1 MPVNKDA
8 LLRYLSIHKRLKKSS
23 ATLLELSGA
32 SNANLARFATAGHNI
47 SSETIKKDIKHL
59 RDEFDAPIIFDSKK
73 QKYKYSNNDYQFL
86 SVPDSLLERL
96 LNSIQ
101 LNYLFKNATELKNAI
116 QFETSTTNTNLEI
129 IPIIAK
135 SIIQKRL
142 IQFQYKSVNRL
153 ELKTHSIKAL
163 LIKENRNSWYVLGMP
178 TEIDSIRTF
187 RIDRIIGEPIILEE
201 KSKILSDF
209 DGETYF
215 KNSIGITA
223 QYDEPTDIILSFNPN
238 QTLYLLE
245 QPLYYTQEILII
257 DNIEFRIKIY
267 VEPTYE
273 LLANILSYGNSVKII
288 SPVSLVAK
296 TKSLLEQTLKQ
307 YE

>member
-8 LLRYLSIHKRLKKSS
+8 LLRYLSIHKRLKISS
-23 ATLLELSGA
+23 ATLLELTSA
-32 SNANLARFATAGHNI
+32 SNANFARVATTTHNI

-59 RDEFDAPIIFDSKK
+59 RNEFDAPIIFDAKK
-73 QKYKYSNNDYQFL
+73 QKYKYSNNEYQFL
-86 SVPDSLLERL
+86 SVPDGLLERL

-101 LNYLFKNATELKNAI
+101 LNYLFKNASELKNII
-116 QFETSTTNTNLEI
+116 QFETSTSNTNMEI
-129 IPIIAK
+129 IPIVAK

-142 IQFQYKSVNRL
+142 VQFQYKSVNNS
-153 ELKTHSIKAL
+153 ELKTHTISAL
-163 LIKENRNSWYVLGMP
+163 LVKENRNSWYVLGMP
-178 TEIDSIRTF
+178 IEVDSIRTF
-187 RIDRIIGEPIILEE
+187 RIDRIIDAPIILEE
-201 KSKILSDF
+201 KARILSDF

-238 QTLYLLE
+238 QSLYLIE
-245 QPLYYTQEILII
+245 KPLHCTQEILVV
-257 DNIEFRIKIY
+257 DNVEFRIKIY

-273 LLANILSYGNSVKII
+273 LLSNILSYGNSVKII
-288 SPVSLVAK
+288 SPISLVTK